1 MKCSQCG
8 KELVTGD
15 IHWEMGIC
23 NHCYNS
29 VFSDVFINGKTI
41 VYPNV
46 VNISVDD
53 FGEYK
58 KALHRIAVLERAL
71 KIALEM
77 TACEYCPRDVAEKC
91 DSWLG
96 LGDGENCSETLKKYC
111 IDQAEKELEE
121 KK

>member
-29 VFSDVFINGKTI
+29 VFSDVFINEKAI
-41 VYPNV
+41 VYPSV

-53 FGEYK
+53 FEEYK

-71 KIALEM
+71 KNMQEVIVNSSDG
-77 TACEYCPRDVAEKC
+77 CESCDYYKICNKAPLRDCFEIF
-91 DSWLG
+91 
-96 LGDGENCSETLKKYC
+96 

-121 KK
+121 KE

>member
-29 VFSDVFINGKTI
+29 VFSDVFINEKAI
-41 VYPNV
+41 VYPSV

-53 FGEYK
+53 FEEYK

-71 KIALEM
+71 IHQM
-77 TACEYCPRDVAEKC
+77 VAKVVIIIKFVIKH
-91 DSWLG
+91 L
-96 LGDGENCSETLKKYC
+96 
-111 IDQAEKELEE
+111 
-121 KK
+121 